1 MKRWEP
7 GGAGVSLGEGRSLG
21 AMRRIRRWLRRVGR
35 EDVVRV
41 VTEMEEVFVDDS
53 VGAESKVM
61 VYQRV
66 LHGYIV

>member
-1 MKRWEP
+1 M
-7 GGAGVSLGEGRSLG
+7 SLGEGRSLG

-53 VGAESKVM
+53 VGAEAKVM
-61 VYQRV
+61 VYQRA
-66 LHGYIV
+66 LHGYIA